1 MAGLREALQKDLQD
15 AIRARDE
22 HRKSALRM
30 VLLAV
35 QLAEAEQGPLSDA
48 DIQGL
53 IQKEIK
59 RRIEALEMMRQA
71 GRTET
76 ESTELLELEILRGY
90 LPLPLAEAEL
100 VELARSA
107 IVEVGAVS
115 QSDINRV
122 MQALMPRVRGRADGR
137 LVNQIVRDLLS
148 V

>member
-1 MAGLREALQKDLQD
+1 MAGLRDVLQKDLQN
-15 AIRARDE
+15 AMRARDE

-35 QLAEAEQGPLSDA
+35 QLAEAEHGPPSD
-48 DIQGL
+48 DEIHIL

-59 RRIEALEMMRQA
+59 RRLEALELMRHA

-76 ESTELLELEILRGY
+76 ESDELAQMEILRAY
-90 LPLPLAEAEL
+90 LPLPLPEEEL

-107 IVEVGAVS
+107 ISEVNAAS
-115 QSDINRV
+115 QADINRV

-137 LVNQIVRDLLS
+137 QVNQIVRELLS